1 MQCSETDLNI
11 QMQLPAQSQHD
22 KILVNL
28 LSIGMN
34 ETIKH

>member
-22 KILVNL
+22 KIHVSL
-28 LSIGMN
+28 LSID
-34 ETIKH
+34 KVS